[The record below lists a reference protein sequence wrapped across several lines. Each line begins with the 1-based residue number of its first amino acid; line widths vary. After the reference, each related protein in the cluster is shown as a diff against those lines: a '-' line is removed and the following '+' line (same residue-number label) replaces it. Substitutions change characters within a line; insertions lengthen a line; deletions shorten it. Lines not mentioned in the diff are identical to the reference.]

1 MGIDEPTFWTLNPRR
16 MKAYERAFELKQQ
29 QRDREQWAMGQY
41 FMSALS
47 TVLDHAFNKHATSKY
62 VKEPFLTDAFLT
74 EEEIKQKQIAEVQKT
89 FSFLEG
95 LQGKFDKREK
105 G

>member
-29 QRDREQWAMGQY
+29 QRDREQWAMGKY

-47 TVLDHAFNKHATSKY
+47 TVLDRSFNKHATSKY

-74 EEEIKQKQIAEVQKT
+74 EEEIKEQKIAEVNGI
-89 FSFLEG
+89 FSFLEN
-95 LQGKFDKREK
+95 LQERKK
-105 G
+105 